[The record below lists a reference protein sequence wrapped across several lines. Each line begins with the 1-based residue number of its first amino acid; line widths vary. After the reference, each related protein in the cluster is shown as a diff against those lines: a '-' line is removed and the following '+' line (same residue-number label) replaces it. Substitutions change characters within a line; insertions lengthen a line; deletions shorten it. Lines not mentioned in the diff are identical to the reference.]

1 MENENEV
8 INSTNDTDTA
18 ETVVDLDE
26 EVSFES
32 NEAEDDVESLKK
44 EIATLKAQKVHWRD
58 KAQKVKE
65 EVKQVESPKAQ
76 ASELSTTDLYAL
88 MKHNVEQ
95 EDINDVVDYAK
106 LKGIPVADALKSN
119 VVKTILAEKSEERK
133 VAQATHTGTAK
144 RSSGKV
150 SDEDLL
156 ANAKKGILPEDDS
169 DITRLAK
176 LKLK

>member
-1 MENENEV
+1 LE
-8 INSTNDTDTA
+8 
-18 ETVVDLDE
+18 
-26 EVSFES
+26 
-32 NEAEDDVESLKK
+32 
-44 EIATLKAQKVHWRD
+44 AQKIHWRD
-58 KAQKVKE
+58 KAQKVDVKKE
-65 EVKQVESPKAQ
+65 ETTKVQS
-76 ASELSTTDLYAL
+76 SELSTTDLYAL

-95 EDINDVVDYAK
+95 EDINEVVDYAK

-119 VVKTILAEKSEERK
+119 VIKSILADKSEERK
-133 VAQATHTGTAK
+133 VSQATHTGTAK
-144 RSSGKV
+144 RSTGKV